1 MGHGLRWIKY
11 TAAILLGWAILWP
24 ALAETTRI
32 TGRELTQLASTS
44 SDTGAVEPLV
54 AGRTFGVSFIC
65 PEDGL
70 SALEF
75 RVATYQR
82 INPARLVL
90 LLYKVPPG
98 LKVNPDPAA
107 RVPIRRVVYRCRW
120 TERLGPGQV
129 RVQPGQGQR
138 SGQVLRRVD
147 QPGNKGFPVRGLGYG
162 QGLGFAL
169 LAGLY
174 RWRKLAP
181 GSGVAPFRGLRQGR
195 DHVFQMVADGPC
207 PGRGPGIGVAQK
219 VVKACSVRMGSSS
232 GPRPRQRCS
241 RAGLCPA
248 VLVCKISVVVIAP
261 AIKGAF
267 LVKPTRREKS

>member
-107 RVPIRRVVYRCRW
+107 RVPIRRVVIGAAGLNDWGPARFEFSPVKDSGAAKFYAVLTSPGTKVFQCVGLVMAKGSGSPSWQGYTDGESSPLVPALRLLGASGKGEIMYSRW
-120 TERLGPGQV
+120 WLMALVPAVVLGLGW
-129 RVQPGQGQR
+129 
-138 SGQVLRRVD
+138 LRR
-147 QPGNKGFPVRGLGYG
+147 
-162 QGLGFAL
+162 
-169 LAGLY
+169 
-174 RWRKLAP
+174 
-181 GSGVAPFRGLRQGR
+181 S
-195 DHVFQMVADGPC
+195 
-207 PGRGPGIGVAQK
+207 
-219 VVKACSVRMGSSS
+219 
-232 GPRPRQRCS
+232 
-241 RAGLCPA
+241 
-248 VLVCKISVVVIAP
+248 
-261 AIKGAF
+261 
-267 LVKPTRREKS
+267 